1 MSLNTPSF
9 EVDSPST
16 ATIAGKYLTV
26 VLDNEAYGLAVLK
39 VREIIRMQKITP
51 VPQMP
56 EFVKG
61 VINLRGRVIPV
72 IDLRVKFGL
81 KAEFSERT
89 CIVVVQVDLTQLKPV
104 QMGLIVD
111 SVEEVLNV
119 VGDMIEPTPEF
130 GTAVDT
136 AYLLGMVKAKG
147 EVKTLLDINRVVA
160 PETMQTLARTA
171 A

>member
-1 MSLNTPSF
+1 MKNTSLSVSQ
-9 EVDSPST
+9 ESP
-16 ATIAGKYLTV
+16 AAPIAGKYLTV
-26 VLDNEAYGLAVLK
+26 VLDNEAYGIAVLK

-72 IDLRVKFGL
+72 VDLRVKFGL
-81 KAEFSERT
+81 EAAFTDRT
-89 CIVVVQVDLTQLKPV
+89 CIVVVQVDVSSSKTV

-111 SVEEVLNV
+111 SVEDVLNV
-119 VGDMIEPTPEF
+119 AADMIEPAPSF
-130 GTAVDT
+130 GTLVDT
-136 AYLLGMVKAKG
+136 SYLLGMAKAKG

-160 PETMQTLARTA
+160 RDTVQAISRA
-171 A
+171 AA